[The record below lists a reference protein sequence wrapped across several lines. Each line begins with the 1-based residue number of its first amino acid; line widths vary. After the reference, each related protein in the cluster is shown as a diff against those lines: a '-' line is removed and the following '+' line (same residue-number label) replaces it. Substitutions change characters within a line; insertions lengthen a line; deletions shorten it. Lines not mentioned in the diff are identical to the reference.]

1 MDGWSPDPKVAIGYG
16 VHLRTMARWDK
27 QPELKFP
34 KPRYVNGRK
43 YRNIEEL
50 RQWDLWRA
58 AGGGGKATR
67 KPAPPPRVAAANS
80 KPPVPGRGLNPER
93 T

>member
-1 MDGWSPDPKVAIGYG
+1 MDGWKPDPEVAKEYG

-27 QPELKFP
+27 QPDLEFP
-34 KPRYVNGRK
+34 PPHYVNGRK
-43 YRNIEEL
+43 YRNVKAL

-67 KPAPPPRVAAANS
+67 KPAPPPRVAADGKAA
-80 KPPVPGRGLNPER
+80 
-93 T
+93 